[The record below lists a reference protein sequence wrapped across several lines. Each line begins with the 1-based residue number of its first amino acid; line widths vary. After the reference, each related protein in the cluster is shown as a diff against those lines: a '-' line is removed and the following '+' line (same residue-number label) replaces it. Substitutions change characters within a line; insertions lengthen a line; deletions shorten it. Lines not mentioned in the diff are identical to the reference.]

1 MLLFEKARKCG
12 GPLVGPTA
20 ANVEN
25 YVAWLEEC
33 LSHVEFACNTMFPLL
48 QSQVF
53 SSKKKIDISFTFDYS
68 DLFSLFCLVLYCR
81 NEFLERNG
89 FILLLVTE
97 HKL

>member
-1 MLLFEKARKCG
+1 MLLFQKARKCG

-48 QSQVF
+48 QIMNKK
-53 SSKKKIDISFTFDYS
+53 SSLLIQKKKNFDISFTFDYS

-81 NEFLERNG
+81 NDF
-89 FILLLVTE
+89 
-97 HKL
+97 

>member
-1 MLLFEKARKCG
+1 MLLFQKARKCG

-48 QSQVF
+48 QIMNKK
-53 SSKKKIDISFTFDYS
+53 SSLLIQKKQKKLTSLLHSIILICSLYFAMFCIVAMSF
-68 DLFSLFCLVLYCR
+68 
-81 NEFLERNG
+81 
-89 FILLLVTE
+89 
-97 HKL
+97 